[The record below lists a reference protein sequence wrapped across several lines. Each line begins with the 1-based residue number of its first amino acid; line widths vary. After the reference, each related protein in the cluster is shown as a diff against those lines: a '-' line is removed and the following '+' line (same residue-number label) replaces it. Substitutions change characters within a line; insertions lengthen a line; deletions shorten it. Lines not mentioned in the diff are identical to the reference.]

1 LTSFFTKQEQQFIVF
16 LLFSLFLGLGVK
28 SVREHRSRPDESWR
42 KEKEKILLT
51 FQERSQLVNEGDN
64 SSPQKPLEAKP
75 AISKKTLTGKLNI
88 NTATSEELEILPK
101 IGPAMASRIV
111 EYRTK
116 NGSFQSIDE
125 IQNVKG
131 IGPKTFEIIRD
142 YITVQ

>member
-1 LTSFFTKQEQQFIVF
+1 MTSFFTKQEQQFIVF

-28 SVREHRSRPDESWR
+28 HVREHRSRPDESWR
-42 KEKEKILLT
+42 TEKEKILLT
-51 FQERSQLVNEGDN
+51 FQERSQLVNEGDAA
-64 SSPQKPLEAKP
+64 SPQKPLEAKP

-116 NGSFQSIDE
+116 NGFFQSIDE

-142 YITVQ
+142 YITVH